1 MQSTYSPEPDS
12 LYSRSTLL
20 ELDGARVCAV
30 AFDAPATGNGRRVLL
45 LHGNPAHLDHFKAL
59 APVLSR
65 FAQVSAFDHPG
76 LGRSSDVSKGT
87 VTLERSAHVALAVL
101 TALGVGGAVDV
112 IGHSHG
118 GMVAVAMAS
127 LAPER
132 VRSLVLL
139 GTGGTPAHAGY
150 RLMRAIPGLAAALPA
165 LGKRLFR
172 APRLRGVAGA
182 LLARAGRQTFFPDP
196 TPPGFIDEQR
206 DELGARPEVLG
217 TMVRLSLDD
226 PCAKVAEH
234 ARRVRAPVLVLHGQR
249 DALVHV
255 SYARRL
261 FAILR
266 DASPFARF
274 VEIAGGHMAPLMHP
288 ERVAPLLEEWLA
300 DA

>member
-1 MQSTYSPEPDS
+1 MGMDS

-30 AFDAPATGNGRRVLL
+30 AFNPPATGIGRRALL
-45 LHGNPAHLDHFKAL
+45 LHGNPTHLDHFEAL
-59 APVLSR
+59 APVLCR
-65 FAQVSAFDHPG
+65 YAQVNAFDHPG
-76 LGRSSDVSKGT
+76 FGRSSDFSSGT
-87 VTLERSAHVALAVL
+87 VTLERSARIGLGVLA
-101 TALGVGGAVDV
+101 ALGVEGAVDV

-132 VRSLVLL
+132 VRSLILL
-139 GTGGTPAHAGY
+139 GTGGTPAHAVY
-150 RLMRAIPGLAAALPA
+150 RLMPAIPGLAAVLPV
-165 LGKRLFR
+165 LGKGLFR
-172 APRLRGVAGA
+172 ARRLRGVAAA
-182 LLARAGRQTFFPDP
+182 LLARTGRQTYFPDP
-196 TPPGFIDEQR
+196 PPPGFIDEQL

-217 TMVRLSLDD
+217 TMVRVSLDD
-226 PCAKVAEH
+226 PCAKVAGH
-234 ARRVRAPVLVLHGQR
+234 ARRVRAPVLVIHGEG

-266 DASPFARF
+266 DAAPFARF
-274 VEIAGGHMAPLMHP
+274 VEIAGGHMAPLTHP